1 MTYEQQHPA
10 RRGGKSVFDKA
21 KRIVDITPSL
31 RAPMPAYKI
40 LADGLTVTEERAT
53 AWFRIKPSSTQM
65 ATAKEMDAELAQA
78 IALAQKVLRDRTCH
92 IKIVWGRI
100 TGAEYATSA
109 AAFTAPEGRAW
120 TTVRTQA
127 IDAWQLPE
135 RHVFLGID
143 IEDRHDPKFLRAINR
158 AVDWVR
164 GDLTSIPRQ
173 ELAWL
178 DQTMRAL
185 GGQLNKAPWYG
196 APVDVETL
204 AWMLGRECFRAS
216 DAAPIEGTVSG
227 AHLARLMR
235 GRMVPYRDHQRF
247 YDAAGQASAYSAQL
261 IISQFSADALDTN
274 DTGQWLTLLSGI
286 SRPALDGSAT
296 VDVHAEASI
305 RFEFMSQKAARKVVK
320 RTKDSAAEQRREAA
334 KSDAGEPSADVQYSE
349 AEMAVLEGDINRGR
363 VRLVKFWPTLSVSE
377 DNLDD
382 LRASVE
388 AVIEAYSQVGI
399 TVEVAADEQAEA
411 WMSTLPGDHVRV
423 EAMHHISDAEAFFGS
438 WFWAGSV
445 VGDEDGSAIGYTTG
459 TTAQIVRCHPTQ
471 APLRGDTSTIA
482 VLGRSGRGKTTLL
495 QLLALDAAAER
506 SWVPVFDLKG
516 DLNNSEGG
524 LVGAAHSMGLEAR
537 RVDMSATYAG
547 TCDLLATMDAD
558 DALIHAHSQLM
569 LLVSDALRLAAHPV
583 LMRHIAALIGD
594 GEERS
599 TAILIERMRQD
610 EDETAR
616 RVAAEL
622 GAFQGDAIG
631 RMIVGARQVGTLEAR
646 PGIVLLQ
653 FPKLDLPPAGTPASE
668 WTVMQRV
675 SAAVVRGALSWV
687 TTSAKDPAL
696 RPLRKLVVVP
706 EAHLFTATQEGAAFL
721 DQTAR
726 LGRALGASLAIDS
739 QDPTSIAERDGIMEQ
754 IVTVFAFSQKTRKQ
768 QDAVAEILGLAPSDQ
783 VRAIL
788 SSINTNPAGGVWHG
802 HCIMRDAR
810 DRVAT
815 IQVAIPNRAV
825 ARALDTTP
833 RRTP

>member
-1 MTYEQQHPA
+1 MFE
-10 RRGGKSVFDKA
+10 KA
-21 KRIVDITPSL
+21 KRIVDITPAL
-31 RAPMPAYKI
+31 RAPMPVYKI
-40 LADGLTVTEERAT
+40 LADGLTVTDERAT
-53 AWFRIKPSSTQM
+53 AWYRIQPASTQM
-65 ATAKEMDAELAQA
+65 ATAREMDDQLYKA
-78 IALAQKVLRDRTCH
+78 IAVAQKVLGDRKCH
-92 IKIVWGRI
+92 LKIIWGRI
-100 TGAEYATSA
+100 TGDEYAESA
-109 AAFTAPEGRAW
+109 AEFTAPEGRAW
-120 TTVRTQA
+120 SLARARA
-127 IDAWQLPE
+127 IDTWNLPQ

-143 IEDRHDPKFLRAINR
+143 IEDRHDPKFLRAINS
-158 AVDWVR
+158 AIDWVR
-164 GDLTSIPRQ
+164 GDLTAIPRQ

-178 DQTMRAL
+178 DKAMRKL
-185 GGQLNKAPWYG
+185 GGRLSKEPWY
-196 APVDVETL
+196 ATPADVETL
-204 AWMLGRECFRAS
+204 AWMLGRESFRAAN
-216 DAAPIEGTVSG
+216 AAPVEGTVSG

-235 GRMVPYRDHQRF
+235 GRAVPYRDHMRF
-247 YDAAGQASAYSAQL
+247 YDATGNESAYTAQL
-261 IISQFSADALDTN
+261 IITQFSADALDTN
-274 DTGQWLTLLSGI
+274 DSGQWLTLLSNI
-286 SRPALDGSAT
+286 SRPSLDGESD

-305 RFEFMSQKAARKVVK
+305 RFEFMSQKAARNVVK
-320 RTKDSAAEQRREAA
+320 KTKDSAAEQRREAG

-363 VRLVKFWPTLSVSE
+363 VRLVQFWPTLSVSE
-377 DNLDD
+377 SNLDD
-382 LRASVE
+382 LRASVD

-399 TVEVAADEQAEA
+399 TVEIAADEQAET
-411 WMSTLPGDHVRV
+411 WMSSLPGDHVRI
-423 EAMHHISDAEAFFGS
+423 ESMHHISDAEAFFGS

-445 VGDEDGSAIGYTTG
+445 VGDNSGPAIGYTTG
-459 TTAQIVRCHPTQ
+459 TTAGIVHFRPTE
-471 APLRGDTSTIA
+471 APLKGDTATVA

-506 SWVPVFDLKG
+506 AWVPVFDLKG
-516 DLNNSEGG
+516 DLNNAEGG
-524 LVGAAHSMGLEAR
+524 IVGAAHALGIEAR

-569 LLVSDALRLAAHPV
+569 LLISDALRLAAHPV
-583 LMRHIAALIGD
+583 LMRHIAAIIGE
-594 GEERS
+594 GSERS
-599 TAILIERMRQD
+599 TAALIERMRQD

-616 RVAAEL
+616 MVAAEL
-622 GAFQGDAIG
+622 EAFQGDAIG

-675 SAAVVRGALSWV
+675 TAAVVRGALSWV
-687 TTSAKDPAL
+687 TTSAKNPDL

-754 IVTVFAFSQKTRKQ
+754 IVSVFAFSQKTRKQ
-768 QDAVAEILGLAPSDQ
+768 QDAVAEILGLTPSDQ
-783 VRAIL
+783 VRTML
-788 SSINTNPAGGVWHG
+788 SSINTAPKGGIWHG
-802 HCIMRDAR
+802 HCIMRDAN

-815 IQVAIPNRAV
+815 VQVAIPNATV

-833 RRTP
+833 RRTA